1 MVMSFTQGHEAG
13 KRLGQRLDQVVRP
26 LTDTPSGSQ
35 APASSEAPSPL
46 HLLRP
51 PPLPLPPA
59 PLAGAFWEQTIVALH
74 SQIH

>member
-59 PLAGAFWEQTIVALH
+59 PLAGAFWEQTTVALH